1 MKHFFYQ
8 AVCCLALSLVGCST
22 KDSDAVQPLTAR
34 AGADAKAG
42 ALSTPS
48 LSPALSNKTFI
59 GVRVSAGA
67 TGAPAGF
74 SLQWMTAADFAAGGG
89 VWNDALACKASF
101 SGNARDSR
109 YALAAGESVVV
120 NVGSLLLDN
129 GASASC
135 TDALT
140 CGTAYVFRA
149 FAHADKSSKRSAFT
163 EVSSF
168 STLSCFGFPTGE
180 EEVDE

>member
-8 AVCCLALSLVGCST
+8 ALCCLALSLAGCSS
-22 KDSDAVQPLTAR
+22 KESDAVQPLAAR
-34 AGADAKAG
+34 VGADAKAG
-42 ALSTPS
+42 ALSTPT
-48 LSPALSNKTFI
+48 LSQAFTNKTFI
-59 GVRVSAGA
+59 GVQVTAGA

-74 SLQWMTAADFAAGGG
+74 SLQWMTAADFAASGG

-109 YALAAGESVVV
+109 YALAAGESAVV

-135 TDALT
+135 TDALA
-140 CGTAYVFRA
+140 CGTTYVFRA
-149 FAHADKSSKRSAFT
+149 FAHAEKSSKRSAFT
-163 EVSSF
+163 EVSYF
-168 STLSCFGFPTGE
+168 NTLSCFGFPTGE
-180 EEVDE
+180 EEVD